1 MKYDKLAFFE
11 FFESEPSYLYEKEA
25 GFCSYSYEKDNF
37 KIYVLLSCYENNM
50 EVDISYKRSTVYSGE
65 ITNIEEIKKF
75 DTDILKVVT
84 DKNWIFLK
92 KWPCIGV
99 SFEERLE

>member
-1 MKYDKLAFFE
+1 MKYDELDFFE
-11 FFESEPSYLYEKEA
+11 FFESEPSYLFEKEV
-25 GFCSYSYEKDNF
+25 GICSYSYEKDDF

>member
-1 MKYDKLAFFE
+1 MKYDELDFFE
-11 FFESEPSYLYEKEA
+11 FFESEPSYLFEKEA
-25 GFCSYSYEKDNF
+25 GICSYSYEKDNF
-37 KIYVLLSCYENNM
+37 KIYVSLSYYEDYM
-50 EVDISYKRSTVYSGE
+50 SIAISYKKSTVYRGE

-99 SFEERLE
+99 IFDERLE

>member
-1 MKYDKLAFFE
+1 MKYDELDFFE
-11 FFESEPSYLYEKEA
+11 FFESEPSYLFEKEA
-25 GFCSYSYEKDNF
+25 GICSYSYEKDKF
-37 KIYVLLSCYENNM
+37 KIYVYLSYYEDYM
-50 EVDISYKRSTVYSGE
+50 SIAISYKKNTVYRGE

-99 SFEERLE
+99 IFDERLE

>member
-1 MKYDKLAFFE
+1 MKYDELDFFE
-11 FFESEPSYLYEKEA
+11 FFDLNKLAKDIFEK
-25 GFCSYSYEKDNF
+25 KDNLRIMAF
-37 KIYVLLSCYENNM
+37 LSCYEDYM
-50 EVDISYKRSTVYSGE
+50 SIDISYKKSTVYSGE

-92 KWPCIGV
+92 KWPCIGG

>member
-1 MKYDKLAFFE
+1 MKYDELDFFE
-11 FFESEPSYLYEKEA
+11 FFESEPSYLFEKEA
-25 GFCSYSYEKDNF
+25 GICSYSYEKDNF

-99 SFEERLE
+99 IFDERLE

>member
-1 MKYDKLAFFE
+1 MKYDELDFFE
-11 FFESEPSYLYEKEA
+11 FFESEPSYLFEKEA
-25 GFCSYSYEKDNF
+25 GICSYSYEKDKF
-37 KIYVLLSCYENNM
+37 KIYVSLSYYEDYM
-50 EVDISYKRSTVYSGE
+50 SIAISYKKNTVYRGE

-99 SFEERLE
+99 IFDERLE

>member
-1 MKYDKLAFFE
+1 M
-11 FFESEPSYLYEKEA
+11 S
-25 GFCSYSYEKDNF
+25 
-37 KIYVLLSCYENNM
+37 I
-50 EVDISYKRSTVYSGE
+50 DISYKKSTVYSGE
-65 ITNIEEIKKF
+65 IRNIEEIRKF

>member
-1 MKYDKLAFFE
+1 MKYDELDFFE
-11 FFESEPSYLYEKEA
+11 FFESEPSYLFEEEA
-25 GFCSYSYEKDNF
+25 GICSYSYEKDNF
-37 KIYVLLSCYENNM
+37 KIYVSLSYYEDYM
-50 EVDISYKRSTVYSGE
+50 SIDISYKKSAVYSGE

-99 SFEERLE
+99 IFDERLE

>member
-1 MKYDKLAFFE
+1 MKYDELDFFE
-11 FFESEPSYLYEKEA
+11 FFESEPSYFFEEEA
-25 GFCSYSYEKDNF
+25 GICSYSYEKDNF

-50 EVDISYKRSTVYSGE
+50 EVDISYKRSTVYSGD

>member
-1 MKYDKLAFFE
+1 MKYDELDFFE
-11 FFESEPSYLYEKEA
+11 FFESEPSYFFEEEA
-25 GFCSYSYEKDNF
+25 GIYSYSYEKDSF
-37 KIYVLLSCYENNM
+37 KIYVSLSYYEDYM
-50 EVDISYKRSTVYSGE
+50 SIDISYKKSTVYSGE

-92 KWPCIGV
+92 KWPCIGID
-99 SFEERLE
+99 FDERLE